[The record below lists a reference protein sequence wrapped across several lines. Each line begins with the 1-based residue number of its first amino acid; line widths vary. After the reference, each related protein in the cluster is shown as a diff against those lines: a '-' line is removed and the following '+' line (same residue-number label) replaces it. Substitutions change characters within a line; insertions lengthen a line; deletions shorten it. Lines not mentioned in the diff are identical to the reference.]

1 MTCASWDSPFMNTD
15 LPSLLIHLIYYF
27 ASRANINIPSVISS
41 SYLFSPFSFI
51 YLSTGQSLHTSTG
64 LFCIMPNMATS
75 NSSDILRLV
84 DQVKAA
90 ADKNYTDSS
99 PETHADLLKK
109 INDLK
114 LAVETPTETVLR
126 IIYQVSI

>member
-1 MTCASWDSPFMNTD
+1 
-15 LPSLLIHLIYYF
+15 
-27 ASRANINIPSVISS
+27 
-41 SYLFSPFSFI
+41 
-51 YLSTGQSLHTSTG
+51 
-64 LFCIMPNMATS
+64 MPNMATS
-75 NSSDILRLV
+75 NSCDILRLV

-109 INDLK
+109 INGLK

-126 IIYQVSI
+126 IIYQVST